1 MYTLHLCGGA
11 YLRCSNYGLFE
22 KIQNAIYLI
31 FSKCSIRKSRLIRLP
46 ITIRGKKYI
55 DFGNELTTGR
65 YCRIEVNGKHDKRI
79 IVFGD
84 RVNIGDMVRISAS
97 ESIVIGNDVLIGSRV
112 TIVDNSHGFY
122 FGDKQSSPNIP
133 PNERPLST
141 KPVIIKDNVWVG
153 EGAVIQKG
161 VTIGKG
167 SIVAANTV
175 ITKNVP
181 DNCLVGGIP
190 ASIIKKF
197 DTELLTWQRCD

>member
-1 MYTLHLCGGA
+1 M
-11 YLRCSNYGLFE
+11 RCSNYGLFE

-31 FSKCSIRKSRLIRLP
+31 FSKCRIRKSRLIRLP
-46 ITIRGKKYI
+46 ITIRGKEYI

-97 ESIVIGNDVLIGSRV
+97 ESIVIGNNVLIGSRV
-112 TIVDNSHGFY
+112 TIVDNSHGSY
-122 FGDKQSSPNIP
+122 LGDKQSSPNIP
-133 PNERPLST
+133 PNERALST
-141 KPVIIKDNVWVG
+141 KPVVIKDNVWVC
-153 EGAVIQKG
+153 EGSVIQKG

-167 SIVAANTV
+167 SIVAANSV

-181 DNCLVGGIP
+181 DGCLVGGIP
-190 ASIIKKF
+190 ARIIKKF
-197 DTELLTWQRCD
+197 DTELLTWKRCD